1 MFECDSGY
9 LPSTALPSTLFVFPS
24 GLRRSLIAYVISI
37 DSSAITAPGIGL
49 NILHVLLNRPSATVS
64 EIKNI
69 STIIFAIALFRKYLG
84 KVVVV
89 AYFLLAGLLLVD
101 LPYRL

>member
-1 MFECDSGY
+1 
-9 LPSTALPSTLFVFPS
+9 L
-24 GLRRSLIAYVISI
+24 LIAYIISI
-37 DSSAITAPGIGL
+37 NTSAITAPRIGL
-49 NILHVLLNRPSATVS
+49 NILYILLDYLSITVL

-69 STIIFAIALFRKYLG
+69 SIIIFAIALFRKYLG